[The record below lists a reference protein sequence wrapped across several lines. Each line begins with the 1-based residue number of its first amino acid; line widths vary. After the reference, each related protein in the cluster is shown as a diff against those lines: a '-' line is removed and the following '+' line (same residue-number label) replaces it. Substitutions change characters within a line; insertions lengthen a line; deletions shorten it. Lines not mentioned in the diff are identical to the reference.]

1 MSAHEPLSE
10 ADLTDEQR
18 EALARLRAKRRERTA
33 EEQVRHLVDRPSGPV
48 AVVTPGQPERRFVPP
63 GADPDG
69 PVEYVFCCPLPAP
82 AALV

>member
-48 AVVTPGQPERRFVPP
+48 VWLTPGRPERRALLP
-63 GADPDG
+63 GADPNG
-69 PVEYVFCCPLPAP
+69 QVECVFCCPLPAP